1 MKISSKVGVA
11 VLAAGL
17 LVTGLGVWRGRPQP
31 AGILAISAIGGDRV
45 IVVRGDSRE
54 GSPSAYFELV
64 DGNRTADD
72 TLSSR
77 GVVWRRGTTGAAAHT
92 DPWLRTSDAITAG
105 DSVVVRYL
113 GNPIGPGAEST
124 EPARVPFI
132 GGFRAT
138 DGAQLWDRSPRD
150 AKDPRGEAVAL
161 ASLSLLAK
169 GDRVVAFYG
178 RELVAE
184 PWMSAISIDPKTG
197 ADRWRADLH
206 GSGTFGP
213 AWIRGDALFVLTRP
227 TLTVLDLENGKP
239 RASIAVSDPPC
250 LTADAAWHTRAGAL
264 HLLSLTELTSVIVAS
279 TPEKDITMTGACAMR
294 GGTVWIMGG
303 TGKDAAARAWV
314 LALDPKTGAERARIE
329 LGAIHIGSP
338 DDEHTASATPHHV
351 TLSGEATRFV
361 PIIGVA
367 KGEEPRLLMID
378 LDQKTI
384 AWRSRPRAELVH
396 ASLRRVATRHVLT
409 TSESSLVASW
419 DGDTGRLTAATHAP
433 RGHAPS
439 VSDERVF
446 VRDAANM
453 GALDPGTLVM
463 AWSTG
468 KIAVDDARSEAEAI
482 FAPAVP

>member
-31 AGILAISAIGGDRV
+31 AGILAVSPIGGDRA

-64 DGNRTADD
+64 DGSRTTDD

-77 GVVWRRGTTGAAAHT
+77 GVVWRRGVTGAAAHT
-92 DPWLRTSDAITAG
+92 DPWLRKSDAIAAG
-105 DSVVVRYL
+105 DTIVARYL
-113 GNPIGPGAEST
+113 ANPIGPGAEST
-124 EPARVPFI
+124 LPARVPFI

-138 DGAQLWDRSPRD
+138 DGVQLWDRSPRD

-161 ASLSLLAK
+161 ASLSLIAK

-178 RELVAE
+178 RELTAD

-197 ADRWRADLH
+197 ADRWRAELR
-206 GSGTFGP
+206 GTSTFGP
-213 AWIRGDALFVLTRP
+213 AWIRGDSLFVHARP
-227 TLTVLDLENGKP
+227 NLVVLELEGGKQ
-239 RASIAVSDPPC
+239 RASILMSDPPC
-250 LTADAAWHTRAGAL
+250 MTADAAWHSRAGEI
-264 HLLSLTELTSVIVAS
+264 HQLSLTELTSVLVTS
-279 TPEKDITMTGACAMR
+279 TPAKDTRMTGACAVR
-294 GGTVWIMGG
+294 GGAVWVMGSNG
-303 TGKDAAARAWV
+303 DHATHRAWI
-314 LALDPKTGAERARIE
+314 LGLDPRTGAERARID
-329 LGAIHIGSP
+329 LGAVRTGSA

-351 TLSGEATRFV
+351 ALSGEATRFV
-361 PIIGVA
+361 PIIAVA
-367 KGEEPRLLMID
+367 TGEEPRLLMID

-384 AWRSRPRAELVH
+384 AWRSRPRAELTQ
-396 ASLRRVATRHVLT
+396 ASIRRVTTRYVLT
-409 TSESSLVASW
+409 SSESPLVASW

-433 RGHAPS
+433 RGHAPF
-439 VSDERVF
+439 VSDDRVF
-446 VRDAANM
+446 VRDASNV

-468 KIAVDDARSEAEAI
+468 KILIDDARSEAEAI